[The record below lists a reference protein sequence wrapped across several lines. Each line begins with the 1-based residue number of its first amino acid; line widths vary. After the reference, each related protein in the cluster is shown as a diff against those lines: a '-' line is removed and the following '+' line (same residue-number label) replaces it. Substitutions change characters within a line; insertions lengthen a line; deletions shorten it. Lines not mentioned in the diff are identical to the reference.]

1 MDDMAH
7 NQHITNMLEL
17 AQELD
22 KPEVV
27 LLNKVDVTA
36 THYELNAIVHGVKSL
51 KNTYRKDWDKLTLLD
66 IATRYGGLMTAFAQ
80 MYHKAGVKELNILQ
94 KAVIKRLHREKL
106 LGKNM
111 RKFVKPEEIFF

>member
-1 MDDMAH
+1 
-7 NQHITNMLEL
+7 
-17 AQELD
+17 
-22 KPEVV
+22 
-27 LLNKVDVTA
+27 
-36 THYELNAIVHGVKSL
+36 
-51 KNTYRKDWDKLTLLD
+51 
-66 IATRYGGLMTAFAQ
+66 MTAFAQ